1 MILLNCIFNHSL
13 RYHTPLKKISSF
25 GIFRFYL
32 LLKYEKL
39 TPSRMHWIFK
49 NITCT
54 CYIIIQQICW
64 NTCPLR
70 VDGTVW
76 VQKLNT
82 VGDQKKKKKIT
93 HQTKWLQLNSWDILL
108 CFSSQH
114 SHSLGLGKPLFPIL
128 KSLTSTSDQIL
139 TRWLCLQ
146 WRYQKG
152 AYLSFQ
158 HHKLTYIYH
167 ILI

>member
-32 LLKYEKL
+32 LLKCEKL
-39 TPSRMHWIFK
+39 TPSRMHWGFK
-49 NITCT
+49 NTTCT

-64 NTCPLR
+64 NSCPLR

-82 VGDQKKKKKIT
+82 VGDKKKKSHTRLNGCNST
-93 HQTKWLQLNSWDILL
+93 HETYFCVSLVNT
-108 CFSSQH
+108 
-114 SHSLGLGKPLFPIL
+114 HSLGLGKPLFPIL

-146 WRYQKG
+146 WRHQKG

-167 ILI
+167 LLI